1 MRTGLGFRYMVI
13 TNDNMVYE
21 TNSNVQIF
29 IIGGLLNLG
38 ARGKELKELS
48 DICED
53 IYLASENY
61 LDLGAI
67 VDYVYARKDEIENY
81 NRKEW
86 TLDLVGEQW

>member
-13 TNDNMVYE
+13 TSDNMVYE

-53 IYLASENY
+53 IYLKGESI
-61 LDLGAI
+61 DLGQI
-67 VDYVYARKDEIENY
+67 VDYVYNRRDEIDDY
-81 NRKEW
+81 NRQEW
-86 TLDLVGEQW
+86 TLGLVGEQW

>member
-13 TNDNMVYE
+13 TSDNMVYE

-38 ARGKELKELS
+38 SRGKELKELS

-53 IYLASENY
+53 IYLKGESI
-61 LDLGAI
+61 DLGQI
-67 VDYVYARKDEIENY
+67 VDYVYNRRDEIDDY
-81 NRKEW
+81 NRQEW
-86 TLDLVGEQW
+86 TLGLVGEQW

>member
-1 MRTGLGFRYMVI
+1 MRTGLGFRYMII
-13 TNDNMVYE
+13 TSDNMVYE

-53 IYLASENY
+53 IYLKGESI
-61 LDLGAI
+61 DLGQI
-67 VDYVYARKDEIENY
+67 VDYVYNRRDEIDDY
-81 NRKEW
+81 NRQEW
-86 TLDLVGEQW
+86 TLGLVGEQW

>member
-13 TNDNMVYE
+13 TSDNMVYE

-53 IYLASENY
+53 IYLKGESI
-61 LDLGAI
+61 DLGQI
-67 VDYVYARKDEIENY
+67 VDYVYNRRDKIDDY
-81 NRKEW
+81 NRQEW
-86 TLDLVGEQW
+86 TLGLVGEQW

>member
-13 TNDNMVYE
+13 TSDNMVYE

-38 ARGKELKELS
+38 SRGKELKELS

-53 IYLASENY
+53 IYLKGESI
-61 LDLGAI
+61 DLGQI
-67 VDYVYARKDEIENY
+67 VDYVYNRRDKIDDY
-81 NRKEW
+81 NRQEW
-86 TLDLVGEQW
+86 TLGLVGEQW